1 MYLDRHN
8 KPIAAP
14 QADEYSDDDDDY
26 EAWGE
31 FDEFGSSVSI
41 SRWSDRCLYEY
52 IRVLIIIQWWILA

>member
-1 MYLDRHN
+1 MSPRWFLWLNFSVFVDVHYFFFVYLDRHN

-41 SRWSDRCLYEY
+41 SR
-52 IRVLIIIQWWILA
+52 